1 MANYTITRVT
11 DANDIYGCTNFQTT
25 ETETEMAII
34 GGGPNAVDGDII
46 WMIDS
51 DAANGYNISVDD
63 FDIPGTVPTSVA
75 QVPFSASPIAGY
87 RTFVNNPAPPPT
99 GQIPSPV
106 LGIVMEQI
114 SLTRIKMILYL
125 HPEPN
130 HGISGSVFTM
140 PGVDISAQ
148 IPITGCAFKGSV
160 TANMTFRNISNE
172 SVTTLISVNNAN
184 TNIRHTEVNNL
195 EDQIEGLLND
205 GNTDSIVSYTV
216 SAPDKHRF
224 KSEPT
229 LSLSNN
235 DYKVT
240 STVTNDDDGNM
251 ISKTFN
257 ISKNI

>member
-1 MANYTITRVT
+1 MH
-11 DANDIYGCTNFQTT
+11 F
-25 ETETEMAII
+25 
-34 GGGPNAVDGDII
+34 
-46 WMIDS
+46 
-51 DAANGYNISVDD
+51 
-63 FDIPGTVPTSVA
+63 
-75 QVPFSASPIAGY
+75 
-87 RTFVNNPAPPPT
+87 
-99 GQIPSPV
+99 
-106 LGIVMEQI
+106 
-114 SLTRIKMILYL
+114 
-125 HPEPN
+125 
-130 HGISGSVFTM
+130 
-140 PGVDISAQ
+140 VDIS
-148 IPITGCAFKGSV
+148 KGPV
-160 TANMTFRNISNE
+160 TA
-172 SVTTLISVNNAN
+172 LISVNNAN